1 MDFFCRTAGVTLPWK
16 THGRDIR
23 PLLANP
29 RTTDWNS
36 PTLMTHT
43 SRNYG
48 AETDVIPTDGSL
60 TSTGGVPWYALL
72 REGPYKYVRNLVAG
86 ETEELYDLDTDPE
99 ELKNLAALPAHAARL
114 RDLRAKTIA
123 ELRRTDAKFV
133 DRMPPTKAE
142 LTSRQ

>member
-1 MDFFCRTAGVTLPWK
+1 MLIGLQRFKHVDQPQVRGTRCGAAVL
-16 THGRDIR
+16 RDR
-23 PLLANP
+23 YQFDLL
-29 RTTDWNS
+29 
-36 PTLMTHT
+36 
-43 SRNYG
+43 YF
-48 AETDVIPTDGSL
+48 
-60 TSTGGVPWYALL
+60 GGLL
-72 REGPYKYVRNLVAG
+72 RYWPQLSPDACSVALAEPARLAAIAPIDRNLVAG
-86 ETEELYDLDTDPE
+86 ETEELYDLDSDPE

>member
-1 MDFFCRTAGVTLPWK
+1 MIETLPGVTGVSYNINGTGLVTRGQQTLPVSLK
-16 THGRDIR
+16 GVEPAR
-23 PLLANP
+23 LAAIAP
-29 RTTDWNS
+29 ID
-36 PTLMTHT
+36 
-43 SRNYG
+43 
-48 AETDVIPTDGSL
+48 
-60 TSTGGVPWYALL
+60 
-72 REGPYKYVRNLVAG
+72 RNLVAG
-86 ETEELYDLDTDPE
+86 ETEELYDLDSDPE